1 MREIPVK
8 TKEEIEI
15 MARAGKILALILD
28 SLKKEIRAGRKT
40 KDLDLKARQLI
51 NFYKVKPAFL
61 GYDNFPAALCVS
73 VNDIIVHGAPSEY
86 RLKEGDIVSL
96 DLGIEYKDFFSDMAI
111 TLPVGNVDAEAIR
124 LIKVTKKALKR
135 AIKKTKPGNTF
146 GDIGNTIQ
154 RYIQKRGFFIIKELC
169 GHGIGKDLHEPPE
182 VLNYGKRNSG
192 STLREGMVFCI
203 EPMASI
209 SCEKIKKADDICAFK
224 TADNSFSAHFE
235 HTVAVTRNGAKILT
249 KI

>member
-1 MREIPVK
+1 MSEIPIK

-28 SLKKEIRAGRKT
+28 SLKKEIRAGLKT

-61 GYDNFPAALCVS
+61 GYDNFPAVLCVS
-73 VNDIIVHGAPSEY
+73 VNDIIVHGTPSEY
-86 RLKEGDIVSL
+86 KLKEGDIVSL
-96 DLGIEYKDFFSDMAI
+96 DLGIKYKGFFSDMAI
-111 TLPVGNVDAEAIR
+111 TFPVGNVDSEAIR

-135 AIKKTKPGNTF
+135 AIKKTRPGNTF
-146 GDIGNTIQ
+146 GDIGNAIQ
-154 RYIQKRGFFIIKELC
+154 RYIEKRGFFTIKELC

-192 STLREGMVFCI
+192 AVLREGMVFCI

-209 SCEKIKKADDICAFK
+209 GCEKIKKADDVCAFK

-235 HTVAVTRNGAKILT
+235 HTIAVTKNGARVLT
-249 KI
+249 RI